1 MGVLLLGPRS
11 DPQLAAVE
19 RELADRNVETHVWDA
34 DGWPGDGSLS
44 IRQRGPAVT
53 LEVDGSPV
61 GDLDVH
67 TVYLRNFALNP
78 RLPEYREELEE
89 RPYSL
94 LNQLRE
100 HQAVVESMLHVLD
113 RRGVRMVNP
122 LESQGVHT
130 RKPWQLAQ
138 LAAAG
143 VSVPETVTTSDPG
156 AVRAFADRLEE
167 PIYKP
172 VSGGGHAATL
182 AVEDLSDERLSL
194 LANSPV
200 QFQERV
206 DGADVRVFVVAG
218 EVVAAARIISQELD
232 YRAADHDVERI
243 PLDELAAGVVDSAVT
258 AADALGL
265 TFAGVDLVVGDG
277 GHRVLEANPSPMF
290 AAFDERAGTDVAGA
304 LAAALAS
311 PNDTRIE
318 ASGVS
323 NHRNEG

>member
-11 DPQLAAVE
+11 DPQLTAVE
-19 RELADRNVETHVWDA
+19 RELEGRHVETHVWDA
-34 DGWPGDGSLS
+34 DDWPGDGALS
-44 IRQRGPAVT
+44 MRQRGPDVR
-53 LEVDGSPV
+53 LEVDGTV
-61 GDLDVH
+61 VDGTDVH

-78 RLPEYREELEE
+78 RLPEYRDELEE

-100 HQAVVESMLHVLD
+100 HQAVLESMLYVLD

-130 RKPWQLAQ
+130 RKPWQLSQ
-138 LAAAG
+138 LAAAD
-143 VSVPETVTTSDPG
+143 VPVPETLTTSDPG
-156 AVRAFADRLEE
+156 AVRAFADRLEQ
-167 PIYKP
+167 IVYKP

-182 AVEDLSDERLSL
+182 EVDDLSDGRLSL

-206 DGADVRVFVVAG
+206 EGDDVRIFVVDG
-218 EVVAAARIISQELD
+218 EAVAAARIISEELD

-243 PLDELAAGVVDSAVT
+243 PRAELADGITEDAVT
-258 AADALGL
+258 AADTLGL
-265 TFAGVDLVVGDG
+265 SFAGVDVVVGDD

-304 LAAALAS
+304 LAALLAG
-311 PNDTRIE
+311 PAEGGNGIE
-318 ASGVS
+318 RSGDV
-323 NHRNEG
+323 R